1 MNKWIYIESI
11 SMQYVYTYKYICLR
25 QFSPIERLRF
35 LVLVLRV
42 EQASQVVLGGERAW
56 VGTPKKRKTG

>member
-1 MNKWIYIESI
+1 
-11 SMQYVYTYKYICLR
+11 MQYVYTYKYICLR